1 MNINIV
7 FTNDLRER
15 YLPRSERT
23 LKRVL
28 DVNDVE
34 ATNVLLAVHDDTS
47 TAHVTTTSDHNDVS
61 GIELHEIRDLALL
74 KVEFDGVVDLDEGIG
89 VTDGATVVGNDM
101 GDTLATDSDLADL
114 EKLVGSL
121 LRRDTVDG
129 ETALHIVE
137 ETEVL
142 ARLLDRN
149 DI

>member
-1 MNINIV
+1 MNS
-7 FTNDLRER
+7 
-15 YLPRSERT
+15 PRSECPV
-23 LKRVL
+23 KRVL
-28 DVNDVE
+28 DLYNVE

-89 VTDGATVVGNDM
+89 VTDGAAVVGDDVWDALGTN
-101 GDTLATDSDLADL
+101 GDLTDF
-114 EKLVGSL
+114 EEFVGSFL
-121 LRRDTVDG
+121 GGDAVDG
-129 ETALHIVE
+129 EVALDVVE